1 MKRMMRSLIPALAG
15 SALRDIDDKWQ
26 LVLMLAEVDI
36 LMLALMQLYLA
47 WIWTA
52 AAGIKTG

>member
-1 MKRMMRSLIPALAG
+1 MMRSLIPALAG